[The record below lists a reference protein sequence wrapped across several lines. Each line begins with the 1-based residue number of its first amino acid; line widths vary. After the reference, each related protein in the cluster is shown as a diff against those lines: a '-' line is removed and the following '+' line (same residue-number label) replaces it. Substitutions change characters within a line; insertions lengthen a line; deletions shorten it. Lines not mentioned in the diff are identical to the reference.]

1 MFTQESIYKYAL
13 TATVVAAMVITV
25 VLLLWALRGFQIFW

>member
-13 TATVVAAMVITV
+13 TAAVVAAMVSTV
-25 VLLLWALRGFQIFW
+25 VLLLWAVRGFQIFW